1 MSAPFRFP
9 KFFVTNP
16 SPCPYL
22 AGKVERKVFTEL
34 NGRNAGELNEA
45 LGRIGFRRSQSVA
58 YRPSCVDCSACVSVR
73 VISDEFT
80 PSATQRKLIRRHA
93 DLEVNAC
100 RPWSTEEQY
109 ALLQKYLASRHP
121 GGGMAEMDEH
131 DYADMIEQT
140 PVRTYV
146 IEYREPSVDGRPGKL
161 VGACFSD
168 QQSDGL
174 SMIYSFYDVGEGAR
188 KGLGTYI
195 ILDHIVR
202 AARAGL
208 SYVYLGYWVEGSDRM
223 AYKASFRPLERLG
236 RDGWRRMD
244 APEAGSADRRS
255 PAADAGRQGGSWST
269 LRAAPSRF
277 RQGDRPDR
285 IHCRCSARR
294 SPLPRR
300 RPAARSPSK
309 SKMMISS
316 GDCRPLLAPT
326 RTCPSSA

>member
-22 AGKVERKVFTEL
+22 PGKVERKVFTEL
-34 NGRNAGELNEA
+34 NGRNSGELNEA

-73 VISDEFT
+73 VLADQFA
-80 PSATQRKLIRRHA
+80 PNATQRKILRRHS

-109 ALLQKYLASRHP
+109 ALLRRYLSRRHP
-121 GGGMAEMDEH
+121 GGGMAEMDEQ

-140 PVRTYV
+140 PVRTFV
-146 IEYREPSVDGRPGKL
+146 IEYREPSVDGIPGKL
-161 VGACFSD
+161 IGACLSD
-168 QQSDGL
+168 QQADGL

-208 SYVYLGYWVEGSDRM
+208 PYVYLGYWVEGSDRM
-223 AYKASFRPLERLG
+223 AYKASFKPLERLG

-244 APEAGSADRRS
+244 APESE
-255 PAADAGRQGGSWST
+255 PAT
-269 LRAAPSRF
+269 I
-277 RQGDRPDR
+277 DRP
-285 IHCRCSARR
+285 
-294 SPLPRR
+294 LP
-300 RPAARSPSK
+300 ARSPRR
-309 SKMMISS
+309 ILV
-316 GDCRPLLAPT
+316 DA
-326 RTCPSSA
+326 